1 MVIEATFHTK
11 MFHHRYLHI
20 SDFINY
26 MTIKAAS
33 ARVLL
38 NILAKRQNAQKQSTV
53 GDGDT
58 LHMPSH
64 PCLQAD
70 WREIWCMS

>member
-11 MFHHRYLHI
+11 MFHCTYIQI
-20 SDFINY
+20 SNFINY
-26 MTIKAAS
+26 MTIKVAS
-33 ARVLL
+33 AQVLL
-38 NILAKRQNAQKQSTV
+38 TILAQRQNAQKQSTAGV
-53 GDGDT
+53 ADT

-70 WREIWCMS
+70 W